1 MKSSVSKSLLAEAC
15 GISRHPLYYT
25 SKQEVK
31 DWDTKVMIELALRE
45 HPGYGHK
52 RLALH
57 LKINKKRV
65 LRVMKKFGI
74 KPYRRVAK
82 PRKVNRKSGV
92 AYPNLLLAE
101 HPAYPHHI
109 WASDFTH
116 VKWKGRWVYVATIID
131 LFTREI
137 VGFAVSTRHDRQLV
151 MNALLCALQ
160 HHPRPAILHSDHGSE
175 YTSKDY
181 TMLVESL
188 GTVISMSAPGCP
200 WENGYQE
207 SFYGKFKTDLGDP
220 NCFATLGELIGELY
234 QTIHKYNT
242 SRIHSALKMAPI
254 AFARQYAMLQVSE

>member
-1 MKSSVSKSLLAEAC
+1 MSVSLFARAC
-15 GISRHPLYYT
+15 GISRHPLYYA
-25 SKQEVK
+25 SKQEAK

-45 HPGYGHK
+45 HPSYGHK

-57 LKINKKRV
+57 LNTNKKRV
-65 LRVMKKFGI
+65 LRVMHKFGI

-82 PRKVNRKSGV
+82 PKKVNRKSDI

-101 HPAYPHHI
+101 RPAYPHHI

-116 VKWKGRWVYVATIID
+116 VKFQGRWVYVATIID

-137 VGFAVSTRHDRQLV
+137 VGYSVSTRHDRMLV
-151 MNALLCALQ
+151 INALLCAMQ

-175 YTSKDY
+175 YTSQDY
-181 TMLVESL
+181 VTLVESL
-188 GTVISMSAPGCP
+188 GTSISMSAPGCP

-220 NCFATLGELIGELY
+220 NRFDTLGELVSEIY
-234 QTIHKYNT
+234 QTMHHYNT
-242 SRIHSALKMAPI
+242 TRIHSALKMAPL
-254 AFARQYAMLQVSE
+254 AFAKQYAILKVSE

>member
-1 MKSSVSKSLLAEAC
+1 MNMNVSLFARAC

-25 SKQEVK
+25 AKQEAR

-45 HPGYGHK
+45 HPSYGHK

-82 PRKVNRKSGV
+82 PKKVNRKSDV
-92 AYPNLLLAE
+92 AYHNLLLAE
-101 HPAYPHHI
+101 HPSYPHHI

-116 VKWKGRWVYVATIID
+116 VKFHERWIYVATIID
-131 LFTREI
+131 LFTREV

-151 MNALLCALQ
+151 MQAFLCAVQ
-160 HHPRPAILHSDHGSE
+160 HHSRPAILHSDHGSE
-175 YTSKDY
+175 YTSQDY
-181 TMLVESL
+181 TTLVESL
-188 GTVISMSAPGCP
+188 GTAISMSAPGCP

-220 NCFATLGELIGELY
+220 NRFDTLGELIGEMY
-234 QTIHKYNT
+234 QTIHIYNT
-242 SRIHSALKMAPI
+242 SRIHTALKMAPL
-254 AFARQYAMLQVSE
+254 AFARQYAMLKVSE